1 MSSDVRIGRLG
12 IGLLAVAALVL
23 GAERDGW
30 ADEPPIPAPPTA
42 GEVTPP
48 AGADTTSESAADPAP
63 VPADVPSESA
73 ADPAPVPAAVPA
85 ATAGDPGARGSAR
98 PRRAGIFGLGFGVGS
113 STGPSGDVF
122 GIGGGLDVTLG
133 FKAHRVS
140 IEIHTG
146 VGYAAQAGL
155 DQLRAS
161 KTRGHFVAH
170 AAIIRLDLSP
180 TRSVGFSVFGGAAT
194 ASVPL
199 LAVGTMGG
207 RATAVAGNGL
217 TLGGGVSYP
226 LAKYVE
232 IGIDVALYFIRW
244 DLPGSPYASAV
255 EAVDETHVRYT
266 SSTEDVSA
274 IPWRLT
280 ASLRVIAF

>member
-1 MSSDVRIGRLG
+1 MYSEVGIARLG
-12 IGLLAVAALVL
+12 IGALATAAFVL
-23 GAERDGW
+23 GGTRDVR
-30 ADEPPIPAPPTA
+30 ADAPPTLPDD
-42 GEVTPP
+42 VTPL
-48 AGADTTSESAADPAP
+48 AAESTTSSNADDTAP
-63 VPADVPSESA
+63 MPEDVPSATESE
-73 ADPAPVPAAVPA
+73 PAAVVTLG
-85 ATAGDPGARGSAR
+85 TAPQGSVR
-98 PRRAGIFGLGFGVGS
+98 PRRAGIFALGFGVGS

-140 IEIHTG
+140 IEVHTG

-161 KTRGHFVAH
+161 NTRGHFGAH
-170 AAIIRLDLSP
+170 AAIVRLDLSP
-180 TRSVGFSVFGGAAT
+180 VSSIGFSVFGGAAA

-199 LAVGTMGG
+199 LAVGMTGA
-207 RATAVAGNGL
+207 RATNVAGNGL
-217 TLGGGVSYP
+217 TLGGGISYP
-226 LAKYVE
+226 VAKHLE
-232 IGIDVALYFIRW
+232 FGIDASLYFIRW
-244 DLPGSPYASAV
+244 DLPQSPYASTV